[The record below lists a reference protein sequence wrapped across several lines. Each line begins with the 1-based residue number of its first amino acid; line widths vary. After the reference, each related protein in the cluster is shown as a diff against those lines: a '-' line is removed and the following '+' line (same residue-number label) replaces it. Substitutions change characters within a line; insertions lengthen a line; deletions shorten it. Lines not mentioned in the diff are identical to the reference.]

1 MATIQGNLIAPTP
14 PPSNTPLTYVEVSRG
29 YDNVGNGRVVTLTF
43 KGPKD
48 ALRIASAQWVA
59 LGAKY
64 NIREDGPYSEA
75 TVTIGGNSYD
85 PGLPIEDQSIPQV
98 GELADIR
105 YEFRTDYLDV
115 SVFALP
121 AVDKEANSTGNP
133 ALYRFIIETAIKNG
147 ERLPGIQESNISTL
161 PLAQKVW
168 QMLYRGQDTFPTAR
182 VSLTRIATF
191 SGNLGLPQVP
201 NGIPPVY
208 TRESFA
214 FNWNLPFSV
223 VQMLP
228 NTPIDPNTGQIQA
241 PVGTAW
247 GWKQTN
253 YSTSLITKTNQVEQ
267 VIAWTFAPYDTLVYP
282 FI

>member
-1 MATIQGNLIAPTP
+1 MATIQGIPNPTAGE
-14 PPSNTPLTYVEVSRG
+14 YIEVSRA
-29 YDNVGNGRVVTLTF
+29 YDNNGSGRVVQLVFRGDKNT
-43 KGPKD
+43 
-48 ALRIASAQWVA
+48 LRIASAQWVA

-64 NIREDGPYSEA
+64 TIREDGPYSEA
-75 TVTIGGNSYD
+75 TVTIGGNTFD
-85 PGLPIEDQSIPQV
+85 PGVPIQEQTAPEP
-98 GELADIR
+98 GEFADIR

-133 ALYRFIIETAIKNG
+133 ALYRYIIETAIKNG

-208 TRESFA
+208 SPAGFV
-214 FNWNLPFSV
+214 FSWNLPNSV
-223 VQMLP
+223 SRMLP
-228 NTPIDPNTGQIQA
+228 PIPIDQSTGQVLA
-241 PVGTAW
+241 PVGTTW

-282 FI
+282 FF

>member
-1 MATIQGNLIAPTP
+1 MATIQGIPNPTAGE
-14 PPSNTPLTYVEVSRG
+14 YIEVSRA
-29 YDNVGNGRVVTLTF
+29 YDNSGNGRVVQLVFRGDKNT
-43 KGPKD
+43 
-48 ALRIASAQWVA
+48 LRIASAQWVA

-64 NIREDGPYSEA
+64 SIREDGPYSEA
-75 TVTIGGNSYD
+75 TVTIGGASFD
-85 PGLPIEDQSIPQV
+85 PGAPIQDQSIPQV

-208 TRESFA
+208 SPAGFV
-214 FNWNLPFSV
+214 FSWNLPNSV
-223 VQMLP
+223 SRMLP
-228 NTPIDPNTGQIQA
+228 PIPIDQATGQVLA
-241 PVGTAW
+241 PVGTTW

-253 YSTSLITKTNQVEQ
+253 YSTSLMTKTNQVEQ

>member
-64 NIREDGPYSEA
+64 SIREDGPYSEA
-75 TVTIGGNSYD
+75 TVTIGGNSFD
-85 PGLPIEDQSIPQV
+85 PGLPIQDQTAPQV

-105 YEFRTDYLDV
+105 YEFRTDYVDV
-115 SVFALP
+115 SIFALP
-121 AVDKEANSTGNP
+121 AVAREATTTGNP
-133 ALYRFIIETAIKNG
+133 AGYKYTLETAVRNG
-147 ERLPGIQESNISTL
+147 DPLPANSGTM
-161 PLAQKVW
+161 ATKVYQK
-168 QMLYRGQDTFPTAR
+168 LSRGEDSFPVAR

-191 SGNLGLPQVP
+191 SGNLGLPQTP
-201 NGIPPVY
+201 QGIPPVY
-208 TRESFA
+208 TPASFA
-214 FNWNLPFSV
+214 VAWQLPFGV
-223 VQMLP
+223 QQMLP
-228 NTPIDPNTGQIQA
+228 PIPVDLNTGQIQA
-241 PVGTAW
+241 PAGTAW

-253 YSTSLITKTNQVEQ
+253 YSTSLVTKTNQVEQ
-267 VIAWTFAPYDTLVYP
+267 VVSWTFAPYDTDIYP